1 MLARFVAY
9 SARCRSRRVTAAGI
23 LVAALS
29 SCATAGGDGTAP
41 RRQIAAAA
49 SPHVEHTDA
58 SDDESGEEKARDAFD
73 SKQFLTALHL
83 APKQY
88 PLLTGLDAPRLAAG
102 ELLSDKSGPA
112 GLGRID
118 QIGTVI
124 AGSITHGEDVF
135 GIRTKFLSLFSGP
148 PVAGQAV
155 GSSDARLF
163 SPTTRLA
170 LGIEP
175 TVSWFREGAVMPY
188 AEFGATPAGG
198 VLPPTIAARGGA
210 VIQFDD
216 SQASG
221 QLYRRPI
228 TESILSYTG
237 ITDPGTGRS
246 FGRVTE
252 TGAKVDGSLQV
263 TKGFS
268 AEPSVSYGLRGGV
281 AVADNPHFSAEL
293 ELPYAVKVSNFDSFT
308 VGPGYYFEHFD
319 RNESEFT
326 IRSGGYY
333 SPQSYHRV
341 GVTWNFQ
348 TAEMRDFV
356 ITGWITPG
364 WQWSREN
371 EVVVFPFGDA
381 RLVPRA
387 KESAPDFEGLISAA
401 YRLAAN
407 WSLGGVVHGEQSP
420 QFRQVSAFVS
430 LRYSFAPRGALVSRD
445 IWLSPSRHF

>member
-1 MLARFVAY
+1 MLARFLDY
-9 SARCRSRRVTAAGI
+9 SARRRSRRVIAAGI

-29 SCATAGGDGTAP
+29 GCATAGSDGTAP
-41 RRQIAAAA
+41 RKQIGAA
-49 SPHVEHTDA
+49 SPPSEDTDA
-58 SDDESGEEKARDAFD
+58 GGGAGDKEKATDAFD

-83 APKQY
+83 APRQY
-88 PLLTGLDAPRLAAG
+88 PLLTGLDTPQLAGG

-118 QIGTVI
+118 QIATVI
-124 AGSITHGEDVF
+124 AGSITRGEDVF

-170 LGIEP
+170 LGLESAF
-175 TVSWFREGAVMPY
+175 SWFREGAVMPY

-198 VLPPTIAARGGA
+198 VLPPTVAGRGGA

-237 ITDPGTGRS
+237 IADPATGRG

-252 TGAKVDGSLQV
+252 TGAKLAGSYQV
-263 TKGFS
+263 TKDFS
-268 AEPSVSYGLRGGV
+268 AEPSVSYGLRSGV
-281 AVADNPHFSAEL
+281 AVVDNRHFSAEL
-293 ELPYAVKVSNFDSFT
+293 ELPYAFKVSDFDSFT
-308 VGPGYYFEHFD
+308 LGPGYYFEHFD
-319 RNESEFT
+319 RNENQFT
-326 IRSGGYY
+326 IGSGGYY

-341 GVTWNFQ
+341 GLTWNFQ
-348 TAEMRDFV
+348 TTELRNFV
-356 ITGWITPG
+356 VAGWISPG
-364 WQWSREN
+364 WQWGREN
-371 EVVVFPFGDA
+371 AVVVFPFGDA
-381 RLVPRA
+381 RLIPRA
-387 KESAPDFEGLISAA
+387 NESDADFEGQISAV
-401 YRLAAN
+401 YRLGAN
-407 WSLGGVVHGEQSP
+407 WSLGGVVQGEQSP
-420 QFRQVSAFVS
+420 QFRQLSAFVS
-430 LRYSFAPRGALVSRD
+430 LRYSFAPRAALVSRD
-445 IWLSPSRHF
+445 IWLSPIRHF